1 MTIGRRQPSL
11 RALSRVALALTGAL
25 ALASALVPAAG
36 AQPRTGSTE
45 RQFSTGEELVQL
57 DFRDVELA
65 VVVETIAKISE
76 GRRPNVLDMIQNREV
91 ALIINTPTRK
101 GGDTDEGR
109 IRAAAVTSR
118 TPLIGTLT
126 GAQAAVQAIAAL
138 RAGTW
143 TVHALQDHFP
153 SLEGSEEPEVSAT
166 S

>member
-1 MTIGRRQPSL
+1 MCHARMVAQSPKFEPLKSTPS
-11 RALSRVALALTGAL
+11 ATATKGVIIPT
-25 ALASALVPAAG
+25 
-36 AQPRTGSTE
+36 
-45 RQFSTGEELVQL
+45 
-57 DFRDVELA
+57 
-65 VVVETIAKISE
+65 
-76 GRRPNVLDMIQNREV
+76 
-91 ALIINTPTRK
+91 LIINTPTRK

-153 SLEGSEEPEVSAT
+153 ASEEAELSA
-166 S
+166 SS